1 MGVTH
6 KQQKRVFIVFV
17 EKVIR
22 LEVEEGEREVLLGLL
37 VFSFFN
43 GEVVLEVE
51 HQLAGIGRV
60 LGVQTVVATAAR
72 VLDKGVGGLGV
83 AQQVLLHLLVN
94 VLQVGLMEERTVQ
107 VIDMLGQ
114 QLNADA
120 TLAYFAEDS

>member
-37 VFSFFN
+37 VFCFFN
-43 GEVVLEVE
+43 GEVFLEVE

-72 VLDKGVGGLGV
+72 ALDKGVGGLGV

-114 QLNADA
+114 QLDADA
-120 TLAYFAEDS
+120 PLAYIQ